1 MKKGKNKTTP
11 KRMKRQKFT
20 TVFIKKTVFSLLI
33 CTMFCLIFSAFL
45 MKDILAEHTSMSSR
59 SLSDLTN
66 TLTEF
71 CNKSEE
77 DKTFA
82 INQLK
87 WSSAVKSETGGM
99 ISVIYDLTTGEVI
112 ADSSRTAFLI
122 VRDKN
127 AEPYRTNSRIYT
139 CDYTDLDIWKRMDQD
154 WALKPTIANLTRLY
168 NSNSWI
174 SIECDS
180 YYLKE
185 DGTFLPGKGVVYT
198 TSDDYD
204 AGIDE
209 NDTLIQTFDYTPED
223 ISSYEKVSKNV
234 DDLTIMGPL
243 VVGYNDALTETICGF
258 PFYPSKHSKILTDN
272 MLAELKESGEIASGV
287 FFSNTM
293 FTYYRENTKGV
304 TASNGQEYAILS
316 ASSFDLFDSFGF
328 LLWPFIA
335 IAYTIALAIAFISAR
350 FTYARLSSQY
360 RMEDYRKMLMN
371 TMAHDLKS
379 PLMSISGYA
388 ENLSM
393 NPEHPK
399 RDSYLQGIQSG
410 ISYMNRTI
418 EDILSLSKLEEH
430 FGKIQFAKVDLNDI
444 LSSLIAKNEA
454 LATERNLSVKVTG
467 ESVVAGEATL
477 VNELLDNLLT
487 NALKHAPKGS
497 EINIS
502 LSADKLTISNPCET
516 DLSSCID
523 RLCEPFVTGDENRSD
538 QKGSGLGLAIARNIA
553 ELLSYKMKVSYE
565 DKTFA
570 VSLQF
575 KNKKKCL

>member
-11 KRMKRQKFT
+11 KRVKRQKFST
-20 TVFIKKTVFSLLI
+20 ILIKKAVVSLLI
-33 CTMFCLIFSAFL
+33 CTMFCLISSALL
-45 MKDILAEHTSMSSR
+45 MKDILASRTSMTAAAC
-59 SLSDLTN
+59 SDLSN
-66 TLTEF
+66 SLTEHF
-71 CNKSEE
+71 SQSDADTTIALNK
-77 DKTFA
+77 
-82 INQLK
+82 LK
-87 WSSAVKSETGGM
+87 WSCAVESETGCM
-99 ISVIYDLTTGEVI
+99 VSVIYDLTTGEVI
-112 ADSSRTAFLI
+112 TDANRTAFLF
-122 VRDKN
+122 VRDKE
-127 AEPYRTNSRIYT
+127 AEPLASNARIYT
-139 CDYTDLDIWKRMDQD
+139 CDYTALDMWKEMDAD
-154 WALKPTIANLTRLY
+154 MELKPTISNLSRIY
-168 NSNSWI
+168 GPDSWI
-174 SIECDS
+174 AVECDS
-180 YYLKE
+180 FYIKE
-185 DGTFLPGKGVVYT
+185 DGTFLPGKGTLYT

-204 AGIDE
+204 AGFDE
-209 NDTLIQTFDYTPED
+209 EETLIRTFDYTPAD
-223 ISSYEKVSKNV
+223 LSSYEKIEKGDN
-234 DDLTIMGPL
+234 LTIMGP
-243 VVGYNDALTETICGF
+243 VIVGYEESLTETLFGF
-258 PFYPSKHSKILTDN
+258 PFYPSRDSQTMLDN
-272 MLAELKESGEIASGV
+272 MLAELKETGETSYVDYIC
-287 FFSNTM
+287 NTM
-293 FTYYRENTKGV
+293 FTYYHQYTDIV
-304 TASNGQEYAILS
+304 TAPNGHEYAILS
-316 ASSFDLFDSFGF
+316 ATSFDLFDACDF
-328 LLWPFIA
+328 LLWPLIVIVYLFA
-335 IAYTIALAIAFISAR
+335 IAIAFISAR
-350 FTYARLSSQY
+350 LTYAKLSAQY

-418 EDILSLSKLEEH
+418 EDILSLSKLEERS
-430 FGKIQFAKVDLNDI
+430 GKIQFVKVDLNEI

-454 LATERNLSVKVTG
+454 LATERNLSVNVTG
-467 ESVVAGEATL
+467 EGVVAGETTL

-487 NALKHAPKGS
+487 NALKYAPEGS
-497 EINIS
+497 DINIS

-516 DLSSCID
+516 NLSSCID